1 MPDTRTICYYAMY
14 VIGEVES
21 RWDWTAINYN
31 DPITI
36 GMMQW
41 YGTRAAGLLNRIQS
55 EMPSAYE
62 QLAGSLRASL
72 AAHGPD
78 DGYWTSFYLN
88 QEEGQSIVRVFQSQ
102 ENHVIQENQAI
113 ADFEGYISTLESWG
127 MSQAYPKPLIFTMAM
142 YHQNP
147 SRAGNVIASCGGT
160 ADLELVYT
168 TCLNEPILG
177 QYRTRYD
184 TVYQRLKEWDGESMP
199 PDFGQV
205 GSGVIGG
212 NTGISRAAN
221 KLTYAIQRGDQ
232 LIVFGRDEYANGVTF
247 FPAGIQRWKCAVN
260 AEGAAIIGGNSGGG
274 SGPVSDVVA
283 LYVSW
288 VGMFAYSQGPG
299 RLTPLESGY
308 GDCSSTIWAAYQQA
322 AGIDVGTYTGA
333 MEELGTLIA
342 SSPGTLPIDQMQP
355 GDLLLTR
362 GGSSV
367 YPYAHV
373 EMYIGNNQL
382 CGHGGPDN
390 GPTIK
395 QDAQY
400 TASLMAN
407 WTVRRYA

>member
-21 RWDWTAINYN
+21 RWDWTAVNYN

-41 YGTRAAGLLNRIQS
+41 YGTRAASLLKRIES
-55 EMPSAYE
+55 EMPSSYE
-62 QLAGSLRASL
+62 QLSGRLRSAL
-72 AAHGPD
+72 AAHD
-78 DGYWTSFYLN
+78 ETDSFWTSFYLN
-88 QEEGQSIVRVFQSQ
+88 NEDGQSVVEVFQSQ
-102 ENHVIQENQAI
+102 ENHIIQENQAI

-127 MSQAYPKPLIFTMAM
+127 MSQSNPKPLIFAMSM

-147 SRAGNVIASCGGT
+147 SRAGQVIASAGGNAT
-160 ADLELVYT
+160 LELLYT

-184 TVYQRLKEWDGESMP
+184 TIYNRLLEWDGESMP

-212 NTGISRAAN
+212 NSGISRAAN

-232 LIVFGRDEYANGVTF
+232 LIIFGRDEYTNGVTF

-260 AEGAAIIGGNSGGG
+260 AEGAPIVGGNTGGG
-274 SGPVSDVVA
+274 SGPVADVVA

-288 VGMFAYSQGPG
+288 VGMFAYSQAPG

-308 GDCSSTIWAAYQQA
+308 GDCSSTIWAAYHQA
-322 AGIDVGTYTGA
+322 AGIDVGTWTGA
-333 MEELGTLIA
+333 MEGLGTMVKSGSGSLDI
-342 SSPGTLPIDQMQP
+342 SDLLP
-355 GDLLLTR
+355 GDLLLMDWD
-362 GGSSV
+362 GGGID
-367 YPYAHV
+367 HV
-373 EMYIGNNQL
+373 EMYIGDNKL
-382 CGHGGPDN
+382 CGHGGPGD

-395 QDAQY
+395 QDASAYAGYGVAWQ
-400 TASLMAN
+400 
-407 WTVRRYA
+407 VRRYA